1 MNLTLRSE
9 LFVFRND
16 VDIYYGVYESDTV
29 KIALVLLSIT
39 LTIFLLFPLFIAFL
53 WYDYFGPHSERVI
66 INRLI
71 SSMAETAL
79 GYFVFVHIIDI
90 SRYIFG
96 PFSGKLFFKPNSL

>member
-1 MNLTLRSE
+1 MNLTLSSDII
-9 LFVFRND
+9 VCRND
-16 VDIYYGVYESDTV
+16 GDIYFGVFESDTF
-29 KIALVLLSIT
+29 KIALVALST
-39 LTIFLLFPLFIAFL
+39 ALTIFFLFPLFIAFV

-90 SRYIFG
+90 LRYIVG
-96 PFSGKLFFKPNSL
+96 PFSGKLIFKPKSL